1 MADPDLVNMIRGN
14 ALRPGRKLAGSVG
27 FRIPTISEMLN
38 EQDNEESPVPAD
50 SRTIASRGIGTL
62 NDAEIDEEGNN
73 LNFLNVLGEILDIAG
88 RPVRDLV
95 GAGTAAIAGDF
106 ETAGRRLKDVALAV
120 PDIATLGLADLRSK
134 EGTTGSELLDDL
146 GWKSG
151 TTAEDERRIRVA
163 VKAGMSHAEARKKF
177 GSYGDRLLKGE
188 VAEQFEALVQ
198 QVKTADPD
206 FDINQTW
213 ADTKHAIDAQDF
225 GGLAVE
231 ILLDPITYLTGGLS
245 AAGKA
250 AKAALVLRK
259 TAPKLY
265 HELLDVGT
273 TKGAKELLSKAT
285 PGTTAKQRERLL
297 GLIEKTADK
306 DGKVSSLFLSD
317 SWSAQAREGNRA
329 ALVMPGGKPL
339 FKGQALFDFLSHIGQ
354 TKVKEKIDPQLAGMD
369 RWFFDLKPVKYAV
382 GGLKG
387 FMQFM
392 QEKVRRTTGI
402 SALDELMATRDADAM
417 IHVTQMNRELD
428 RHEGVIRQ
436 VAKDTGND
444 INDVRAMVAETVEL
458 SKRLTAAQDL
468 PTNPIDLIPFTD
480 ATRTPRAAEFI
491 RTMDPNDPDAA
502 LQLQTLL
509 KAELP
514 RVSDFRSASNAADL
528 SAAMSGAWKNLG
540 DAQRQDVAN
549 IAKGIVSI
557 NQRVVDTANG
567 IPVKLTELNDDT
579 IQYLHH
585 RLTPQARDNFQ
596 KLKES
601 TKTKKFF
608 EQYGLEF
615 NARSKTFLAREESYR
630 GKTLSEINAEWRK
643 THDFDLFDKDPI
655 VATREAVRSGMRATA
670 NAKFV
675 AGLIEEYSFQSSDKL
690 DEFLDAL
697 QDAKVNKVTREEL
710 RLGRAIER
718 AEKAREAAESVKA
731 AKGTL
736 RGGLRGVERSLD
748 RAETVAQTGR
758 VGVKA
763 EEGLADAR
771 GTARDLFEDGAD
783 ATGDVNKAN
792 AALKEAATQDV
803 SKAHTALKALKQ
815 EQQEL
820 RDKAARWV
828 EEADET
834 TVRYSGSSSAEFRYA
849 RAEGMKKRADSL
861 TAKIAAAEKA
871 VDDALAQLART
882 DVKQAPGKAAAIKG
896 FNKETGEAKQALDR
910 AEAELAGIEA
920 KKTANALLVSK
931 GKITK
936 EDGANKLAQIQ
947 AREKELRQEIKGL
960 DKDLDPKR
968 LMSEYTS
975 VVRDGENSDKHS
987 VLSFMAQDVSETLTK
1002 ALNKIYESKGSVRVQ
1017 KARFEAA
1024 EKLTAQFVKQINDAE
1039 SFKDAD
1045 KLARE
1050 LHQQLK
1056 RIIPERDVTKSV
1068 KEASEAHDILDSWT
1082 NALDQLNKHTVAQI
1096 TGKAK
1101 SLENQAQKAMQRLQE
1116 ADPESWGAEGIAGW
1130 IRRLVKS
1137 GRLPDP
1143 VGPDSVSAL
1152 DIYRTLGLRLPDTF
1166 DDVVTL
1172 ATQAI
1177 PKELAEVAQR
1187 TVELTKEPG
1196 KFWKTYDELTRW
1208 MKASVTVLFPA
1219 FHGRNAIENTYKS
1232 TIHGNVN
1239 LKNYQ
1244 DSARFLV
1251 EAVRGI
1257 ENAPK
1262 WIDNALHSMNRKA
1275 KDKLGPMSSDLVK
1288 MFDELGIGK
1297 NMEETIDWFKAHGL
1311 LENRIT
1317 SEFGEVLNDGARGAN
1332 TADRIKGTLG
1342 GMLKAVSVEGTVLK
1356 KGLQAAGMTD
1366 DFYRMSMFFDR
1377 IRKGF
1382 SAEEAAQASLEV
1394 FFDYKNLT
1402 NFERTWARRGA
1413 FFYTFAKNNL
1423 RYIVEESFRHPQ
1435 LTKQVAKFFQDDPD
1449 NPRHD
1454 WLSSMGSFTAGA
1466 NEVALGFLPQ
1476 QGFTA
1481 FSMGEGDIWDKLN
1494 GKFRDLVNRGNPIF
1508 PNMAELLFNKD
1519 LFTDQ
1524 PIVREGG
1531 TPQEWTFAP
1540 PELQKA
1546 LGVERMADGRY
1557 QLPNF
1562 WTVAFS
1568 VLPPLRRFA
1577 TTSGAFGDDDRT
1589 FWSALLKNTTG
1600 INVKARDF
1608 NKEDLILLDKN
1619 LMRSKRNLDLVVR
1632 DGHGQ
1637 YRANGNR
1644 LQGRVLS
1651 ALYFPSAEK
1660 MQDLSLDPEVA
1671 AVAFPYMTLNEKGN
1685 VEMTGI
1691 LRQKLRDLALQ
1702 RFPKEAAFF
1711 DTVKIRK
1718 GLVDRVQADNEE
1730 KDLLKELAAKGFEAE
1745 AKNFKTSG
1753 ELTLD
1758 ALLSGG

>member
-771 GTARDLFEDGAD
+771 T
-783 ATGDVNKAN
+783 
-792 AALKEAATQDV
+792 
-803 SKAHTALKALKQ
+803 
-815 EQQEL
+815 
-820 RDKAARWV
+820 AARTP
-828 EEADET
+828 EEAG
-834 TVRYSGSSSAEFRYA
+834 V
-849 RAEGMKKRADSL
+849 
-861 TAKIAAAEKA
+861 
-871 VDDALAQLART
+871 VDA
-882 DVKQAPGKAAAIKG
+882 KAAAIKG